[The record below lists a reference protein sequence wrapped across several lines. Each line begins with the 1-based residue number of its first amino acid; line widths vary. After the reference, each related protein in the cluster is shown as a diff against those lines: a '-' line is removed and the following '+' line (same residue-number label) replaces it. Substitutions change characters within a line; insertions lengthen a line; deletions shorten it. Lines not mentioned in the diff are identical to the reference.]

1 MRGEGVTW
9 CVVRGCVVCGEWGC
23 YGKRCYE
30 EVLKKRFQSAK
41 EGVSECSEKGFQG
54 VVERD
59 AVRRMNVGWMRAS

>member
-1 MRGEGVTW
+1 M
-9 CVVRGCVVCGEWGC
+9 VCGEWGC